1 METQVTDMKMS
12 EENEQA
18 MVLGQLD
25 SVADTAETDAMPNDT
40 NKYCSYN
47 STTSIYHDTVR

>member
-1 METQVTDMKMS
+1 MTDMKMS